1 MAKDITLLLLLD
13 INWKFVYGI
22 RGFDMCRGK
31 RMMIPYN
38 SYFFCFLS
46 ARIASASASISPFVR
61 ACVRASVPKPQFHYL
76 HNQELCQFT
85 SDWLLMSATRILI
98 KILAI

>member
-31 RMMIPYN
+31 WMMIPYN
-38 SYFFCFLS
+38 SYFFLLFLLCVFTSLNVLPSQNFCTTLS
-46 ARIASASASISPFVR
+46 AVISKIA
-61 ACVRASVPKPQFHYL
+61 
-76 HNQELCQFT
+76 
-85 SDWLLMSATRILI
+85 
-98 KILAI
+98 